1 MGIAS
6 LILGIISLIWGLLLP
21 WKWVGAVI
29 ALIGIVLGALGR
41 KDPAKKGIATGG
53 LVCSIIGL
61 VLCLIVIIAC
71 AGVVAALS

>member
-71 AGVVAALS
+71 AGVVAALT